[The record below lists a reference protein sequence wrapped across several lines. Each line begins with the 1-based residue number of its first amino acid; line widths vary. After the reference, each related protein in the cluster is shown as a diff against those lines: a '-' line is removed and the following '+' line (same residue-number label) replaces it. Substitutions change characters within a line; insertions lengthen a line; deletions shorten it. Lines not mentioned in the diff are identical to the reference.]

1 MSLLGRHFCPA
12 LLALFVTAASGGLVL
27 ADDILACAQFTH
39 EGPPQPIARGDR
51 RGLERLEWINQAVKN
66 ASYSVLFLGD
76 SLTEGWDPAL
86 WERSLAPRGVLNA
99 GISGDFTDHIFWRL
113 EHGNLAGPPPKAVI
127 LLIGTNDLAAHR
139 SPELTADGIRANLV
153 LLRERLPEA
162 TILLLGLLPREQSPD
177 APLRR
182 AAAKVNSLI
191 RDCADGERI
200 VYAEIGDVLL
210 DSDGRLSVAVSPDWL
225 HFSERGYALL
235 ASSLEPVLD
244 RVLAGAGSCCE
255 PR

>member
-1 MSLLGRHFCPA
+1 MTLLGRHSFAA
-12 LLALFVTAASGGLVL
+12 LLALLVVTASGEL
-27 ADDILACAQFTH
+27 ARADILPCAQFTH
-39 EGPPQPIARGDR
+39 EGGPQPVARGDR
-51 RGLERLEWINQAVKN
+51 RGLERLEWINRALKN
-66 ASYSVLFLGD
+66 ASHSVLFLGD

-99 GISGDFTDHIFWRL
+99 GISGDFTDHILWRL

-139 SPELTADGIRANLV
+139 SPELTADGIRANLM

-162 TILLLGLLPREQSPD
+162 RILLLGLLPREQFPD

-182 AAAKVNSLI
+182 AAAQVNSLI
-191 RDCADGERI
+191 RDCADGEHI

-210 DSDGRLSVAVSPDWL
+210 DSDGRLSIRVSPDWL
-225 HFSERGYALL
+225 HFNEHGYTLL
-235 ASSLEPVLD
+235 TSRLEPVLD
-244 RVLAGAGSCCE
+244 RVLAGG
-255 PR
+255 R